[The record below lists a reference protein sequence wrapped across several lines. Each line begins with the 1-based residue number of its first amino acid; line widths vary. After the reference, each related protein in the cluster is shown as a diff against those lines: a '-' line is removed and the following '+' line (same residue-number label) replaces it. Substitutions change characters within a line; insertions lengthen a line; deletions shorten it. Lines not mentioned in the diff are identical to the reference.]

1 MRIKNPFAVL
11 ITLAAIEM
19 LMLGCYF
26 IPYTQLKELYGHYA
40 WLEVL
45 VLSVAGIAAKMWSG
59 SLLQRISAKNMLLLS
74 NIGVLLAAVGY
85 LVLPRGIW
93 WDSALRIYHGA
104 VWGISL
110 TAVDAATRAV
120 TPKERLGSATALIS
134 SSVMVSYMLFGGIV
148 VTLLRGQ
155 ETLHF
160 VMGAIASFVSVGLTM
175 LMEIPYGPKKSK
187 ATQKT
192 DSQASWIVRG
202 AIPFTLIITGVAMFY
217 GSISAYLPSAT
228 MPGKALQFIFMMG
241 AVSIVARWIAGW
253 LADKLGEFPVTLIAV
268 GALIGSV
275 FLLLGDYTTAAAFCI
290 GIGFGPISVVLLSA
304 TMRKVGSDKGGVA
317 SSTFFMGY
325 DTGMLIGQMFGGVLI
340 GNWLW
345 FLLPLGLSLF
355 TTLFSRYSFLRED
368 P

>member
-1 MRIKNPFAVL
+1 MERLKTPLAVL
-11 ITLAAIEM
+11 IVLATIEM

-26 IPYTQLKELYGHYA
+26 IPYTQLVGLYGHYA

-59 SLLQRISAKNMLLLS
+59 SLLQRVSTKHMLLLS

-104 VWGISL
+104 MWGISL

-134 SSVMVSYMLFGGIV
+134 SSVMISYMLFGGGV

-155 ETLHF
+155 TLHF
-160 VMGAIASFVSVGLTM
+160 IVGAIASLVSVGLTM
-175 LMEIPYGPKKSK
+175 LTEIPNKPKIEKSK
-187 ATQKT
+187 TVQETK
-192 DSQASWIVRG
+192 ASWVVKG
-202 AIPFTLIITGVAMFY
+202 AIPFTIIIMGISLYY

-228 MPGKALQFIFMMG
+228 MPGKALQFIFLMG
-241 AVSIVARWIAGW
+241 TVSIVARWIAGW
-253 LADKLGEFPVTLIAV
+253 LADKLGEFPVSLIAV

-275 FLLLGDYTTAAAFCI
+275 FLLMGDHTTAAAICI

-304 TMRKVGSDKGGVA
+304 TMRKVGSDKGGAA
-317 SSTFFMGY
+317 SATFFMGY
-325 DTGMLIGQMFGGVLI
+325 DTGMLIGQMLGGVLI
-340 GNWLW
+340 GKWLL

-355 TTLFSRYSFLRED
+355 TTVLCRYSFLRED
-368 P
+368 R